1 MHTMSFQAVPIKV
14 SQHYCENIPKFM
26 KEDALRALS
35 IQLSMK
41 IIDPFN
47 IHWSNIEQDDLTVIA
62 NSVV

>member
-1 MHTMSFQAVPIKV
+1 MR
-14 SQHYCENIPKFM
+14 IPKCL

-47 IHWSNIEQDDLTVIA
+47 IHWSNIEQDDLTAIA